1 MTPYYP
7 FLRPLKILP
16 SNFETLKISFSEGR
30 DIKKYPV
37 PSSGAEHLFSFTTI
51 SADFSTLLFFYPIRP
66 DFTPAVKSIS
76 FSRILHSG

>member
-37 PSSGAEHLFSFTTI
+37 PSSGAEYLFSFTTI
-51 SADFSTLLFFYPIRP
+51 SADFSTLLFFHSVRP
-66 DFTPAVKSIS
+66 K
-76 FSRILHSG
+76 LHSRREAVSFHSRPPLG